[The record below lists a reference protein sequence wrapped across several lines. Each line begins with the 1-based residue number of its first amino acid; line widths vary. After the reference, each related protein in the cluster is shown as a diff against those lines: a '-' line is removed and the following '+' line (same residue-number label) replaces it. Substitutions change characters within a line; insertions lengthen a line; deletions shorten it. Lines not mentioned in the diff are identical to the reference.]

1 MYPART
7 TSVRTEEEEEG
18 GWIGSQDSI
27 RLGQWSTGHGVTV
40 PKLLHIRGRQ
50 GTRRAGT
57 GMEALESRS
66 ATPLLL
72 CEFSLSACGAASAL
86 RLSPLSSAL
95 SHDSTPAASL
105 RLQLLPQQS
114 QSPVT
119 ASGLRVLD
127 GRRDNDGDSEARGR
141 AGVPVLL
148 LLLAPGVPR
157 ICGAVN
163 ATRPLGAGGW
173 KPEPVLPNW
182 TGDSPA
188 ETTASGPS
196 TRDGVE

>member
-1 MYPART
+1 MGYVSRK
-7 TSVRTEEEEEG
+7 SVRTEEEEEG

-127 GRRDNDGDSEARGR
+127 GRRDGER

-173 KPEPVLPNW
+173 KPGPVLPNW